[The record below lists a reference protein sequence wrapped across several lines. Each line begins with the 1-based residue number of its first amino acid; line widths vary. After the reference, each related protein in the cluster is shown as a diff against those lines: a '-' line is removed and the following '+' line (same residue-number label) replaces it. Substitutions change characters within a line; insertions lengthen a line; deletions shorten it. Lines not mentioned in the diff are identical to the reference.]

1 MARTRTTVYA
11 VLGMLSIEPM
21 SGYDMKK
28 FAGES
33 IGHFWSESYGQLY
46 PTLRELERGGL
57 VAMETERRE
66 GGTDRKVYRLTEA
79 GLEELRRWIVR
90 PVERR
95 PVRDELLLK
104 LFFGRHVGAEHL
116 RATVEQ
122 MRGEQERALGA
133 LRVAEGEISEEREHP
148 DFPYWMM
155 TLRFGLDM
163 GEAYLRWCDETLA
176 ELRALERVEEGSKR

>member
-1 MARTRTTVYA
+1 MTLTESPGCT
-11 VLGMLSIEPM
+11 EM
-21 SGYDMKK
+21 SG
-28 FAGES
+28 AVNAPRS
-33 IGHFWSESYGQLY
+33 LAVPALWQPNSEQARR
-46 PTLRELERGGL
+46 PRR
-57 VAMETERRE
+57 ETERRE